1 MVSDLFKKLFF
12 LVLITLFATAGKAQ
26 QTHFIYLQT
35 DNGQPF
41 YLKMNH
47 KIISSSSEGFVILPG
62 LTDSTYEIK
71 VGFPKNEH
79 PEETFDLN
87 VNNNNQGFLI
97 KNFEDKGT
105 QLFNMETLALID
117 GTNNLT
123 KDTSIAAASN
133 EKKEADPFTQLL
145 ANVVKDSSILENHQ
159 VVTDQP
165 IKQSDTTAHINND
178 SNSIAHINND
188 SNSIVQKTDT
198 SVTNS
203 NPPVA
208 ITPEKADSS
217 VTSQGNP
224 SVSKILSKENEQ
236 GLTMLYADSSGNSK
250 DTVNIFI
257 PGEKPAVSV
266 DSLNN
271 DSAKAQM
278 AKSKNQDISSFT
290 DSAHLT
296 ITPTV
301 PNQNND
307 SNNGFVLR
315 KDSITT
321 KTNTVT
327 APEQVFIIGPQKE
340 KKNSEKKENQKI
352 SESSKNENDSSGQ
365 QSGTISQI
373 QISDK
378 GNENTAPDKKADN
391 GNKMEVLPK
400 VVTSSRVNSDCKDF
414 ATTEDFLRL
423 RKKMASES
431 SDAAMIRVANKY
443 FKSKCY
449 STSQVKDLSYLFL
462 TNEGKYMFFDAAYSY
477 TSDSD
482 LYETLESQFTDD
494 YYLNRFKAMIRK

>member
-12 LVLITLFATAGKAQ
+12 LILITLFARAGKAQ

-123 KDTSIAAASN
+123 KDTAIAAASS

-159 VVTDQP
+159 VVTNQP

-178 SNSIAHINND
+178 SNSL
-188 SNSIVQKTDT
+188 VQKIDT
-198 SVTNS
+198 PVTNP
-203 NPPVA
+203 NAPVA
-208 ITPEKADSS
+208 IAPQKADSS

-271 DSAKAQM
+271 DSAKAQV

-290 DSAHLT
+290 DSAGLT
-296 ITPTV
+296 ITPTM
-301 PNQNND
+301 PNQNNE

-327 APEQVFIIGPQKE
+327 APEQVLIIGPQKE

-352 SESSKNENDSSGQ
+352 NESPKNENDSSGQ

-378 GNENTAPDKKADN
+378 GNEN
-391 GNKMEVLPK
+391 
-400 VVTSSRVNSDCKDF
+400 
-414 ATTEDFLRL
+414 
-423 RKKMASES
+423 
-431 SDAAMIRVANKY
+431 
-443 FKSKCY
+443 
-449 STSQVKDLSYLFL
+449 
-462 TNEGKYMFFDAAYSY
+462 
-477 TSDSD
+477 
-482 LYETLESQFTDD
+482 
-494 YYLNRFKAMIRK
+494 

>member
-1 MVSDLFKKLFF
+1 MVNDMFKKLFF
-12 LVLITLFATAGKAQ
+12 LVLITLFAIAGKAQ

-47 KIISSSSEGFVILPG
+47 KIISSSSEGYVILPG
-62 LTDSTYEIK
+62 LRDSTYEIK

-87 VNNNNQGFLI
+87 VNNSNQGFLI

-105 QLFNMETLALID
+105 QLFNMETLALVA
-117 GTNNLT
+117 GTNNLS
-123 KDTSIAAASN
+123 KDTSIAAAST

-159 VVTDQP
+159 VVTAQA
-165 IKQSDTTAHINND
+165 IKQPDTTDHINSDTTSHINND
-178 SNSIAHINND
+178 SNSL
-188 SNSIVQKTDT
+188 VQKTDT
-198 SVTNS
+198 SVNNS
-203 NPPVA
+203 NTPVA
-208 ITPEKADSS
+208 IAPEKADSS
-217 VTSQGNP
+217 ERSLGNS

-236 GLTMLYADSSGNSK
+236 GLTMLYADSIGNSK

-257 PGEKPAVSV
+257 PGGKPAVPI

-271 DSAKAQM
+271 DSAEAKA

-290 DSAHLT
+290 DSAGLT
-296 ITPTV
+296 ITPTM
-301 PNQNND
+301 PNRSNE

-340 KKNSEKKENQKI
+340 KKNAEKKENQKI
-352 SESSKNENDSSGQ
+352 NESLNVVNDTSGQ
-365 QSGTISQI
+365 QPGTISEI

-378 GNENTAPDKKADN
+378 GTENTLPEKKTDK
-391 GNKMEVLPK
+391 GNKIEVLPK
-400 VVTSSRVNSDCKDF
+400 VVTSSKVNSDCKDF

-423 RKKMASES
+423 RKKMAAES

-449 STSQVKDLSYLFL
+449 STAQVKDLSYLFL
-462 TNEGKYMFFDAAYSY
+462 TNEGKYMFFDAAYAY

-482 LYETLESQFTDD
+482 QYETLESQFTDD